1 MATQSRRQSLTQA
14 RQLFNQQGVVPG
26 GLVAEP
32 ILRSWRRCADLG
44 FDMRGARRAEP
55 MTAGELREARE
66 RNEALRRLSEPAMSL
81 LRREGGSDGLVI
93 LSDAQGLVLDSDG
106 DIDFAQRASR
116 VALMPGAPWDEAA
129 AGTNAIGLS
138 LIHI

>member
-1 MATQSRRQSLTQA
+1 MASQSRRQSLTQA

-66 RNEALRRLSEPAMSL
+66 RNEALRRLSEPAMRSAE
-81 LRREGGSDGLVI
+81 RQVS
-93 LSDAQGLVLDSDG
+93 
-106 DIDFAQRASR
+106 
-116 VALMPGAPWDEAA
+116 A
-129 AGTNAIGLS
+129 AG
-138 LIHI
+138 